1 MDDFKVCIAHLGHGS
16 GNRFRVLIAVTCICL
31 QRSTGSEEVL
41 KQLNAMDRYAR
52 RVFSRSKFAIRELDA
67 AQQDNSL
74 KTSIGA

>member
-1 MDDFKVCIAHLGHGS
+1 MHMP
-16 GNRFRVLIAVTCICL
+16 

-52 RVFSRSKFAIRELDA
+52 RVFLRRKFAMRELDA